1 MIMMVRFSKNM
12 AEDLDLSREK
22 FLKKYFADML
32 GLTKQK
38 GYFNDVITEVFD
50 SFVAASDK
58 DPTAAPGA
66 DSSISHYYVNGRG
79 YDGCYTGGQLGLDG
93 KLSKGTLDKTLH
105 YDQNSGFRRW
115 DPKKF
120 SEHAAFFPQVLAGD
134 PPIFYLSSLP
144 DLYKSTEYQTLKCFA
159 EMLKSLEDYAKDLGI
174 KDNLTDQ
181 ANATEQEMTATEP
194 AEKPIGND
202 SKDTPQKK
210 EASLL
215 DQKRAVV
222 RQLLAALRGTPPVA
236 TSSTTVDAHPS
247 TTGSDSSAPA
257 NTTTPSTEAAGQ
269 TGARYVSQEMQR
281 RLERCHEGLTNSE
294 NKKTLETHRHPAWD
308 KFLAFFRS
316 LWMGRNR
323 RELNRQDYNGHGW
336 TGSATRGGE
345 LARQL
350 SALCQ
355 PKEKLPSA
363 PTASPDEKSSPLMR
377 KSPS

>member
-38 GYFNDVITEVFD
+38 GYFNDVIIEVFD

-66 DSSISHYYVNGRG
+66 DPSISHYYVNGRG

-93 KLSKGTLDKTLH
+93 KLNKGTLDETLH

-159 EMLKSLEDYAKDLGI
+159 EMLKSLEDYAKDLGVEASLI
-174 KDNLTDQ
+174 GQ
-181 ANATEQEMTATEP
+181 ANATEQKMTATEP
-194 AEKPIGND
+194 AEKSIGHD

-215 DQKRAVV
+215 EQKKAVV

-236 TSSTTVDAHPS
+236 TSSTTVDVHPA
-247 TTGSDSSAPA
+247 TTASDSSAPA
-257 NTTTPSTEAAGQ
+257 NATPSIETTGQ
-269 TGARYVSQEMQR
+269 TSTRCVSQEMQR
-281 RLERCHEGLTNSE
+281 RLLACRAILTTTNE
-294 NKKTLETHRHPAWD
+294 AVLKQHRHSAWD
-308 KFLAFFRS
+308 KFLSF
-316 LWMGRNR
+316 MGV
-323 RELNRQDYNGHGW
+323 LITGGIKAYYNHKHYGSWLGSSTHG
-336 TGSATRGGE
+336 G
-345 LARQL
+345 QL
-350 SALCQ
+350 V
-355 PKEKLPSA
+355 EKLEQRALLP
-363 PTASPDEKSSPLMR
+363 PHP
-377 KSPS
+377 